1 MLIKPN
7 SLRAVLAAGVCALAL
22 LFGAAPQALAYQ
34 EVIAEIPIDCD
45 RFEGD
50 RRHDYSIEI
59 LGGEADVPM
68 PEVDRITVADG
79 ESGAFLIPIAEPGTY
94 KYTVKEVI
102 GLEDNV
108 EYDTRVYDVTVF
120 AANTENDELTYVVS
134 ATAAGT
140 DEKPDRILFANG
152 DGDDRSRATGDDNS
166 DPNSRDGTG
175 DNKGGGNGA
184 FTGSGGITISALFLT
199 VILLFV
205 FKKRDD
211 RDKNEQ

>member
-7 SLRAVLAAGVCALAL
+7 RLRAVLAAGVCTLTL

-45 RFEGD
+45 KFEGD

-59 LGGEADVPM
+59 QGGEADVPM

-166 DPNSRDGTG
+166 GPQRGGTG
-175 DNKGGGNGA
+175 DNEGGGNGA

-199 VILLFV
+199 AILLFV
-205 FKKRDD
+205 FRKRDD